1 MNILQIEMRQR
12 PLFSFPFFF
21 VTRDYTL
28 QVDCDHT
35 HFTMQ
40 THDDST
46 ITFGREDMGHYDAN
60 ADWEAQSAGGRFK
73 ASEISETY
81 CDVSTVGM
89 LAVART
95 SR

>member
-1 MNILQIEMRQR
+1 MRQR

-46 ITFGREDMGHYDAN
+46 ITFGMKGKTWDIMMRMQIWG
-60 ADWEAQSAGGRFK
+60 AQSAGGRFK

-89 LAVART
+89 LAVARI
-95 SR
+95 SM